1 MIVVRYVF
9 GPVPSRRLGLSL
21 GVDVIPF
28 KTCSF
33 DCIYCQLG
41 RTTCKTTQRG
51 SFVDIEE
58 VIADL
63 RLVLPGVTAD
73 YITFSGS
80 GEPTLSL
87 DLGRL
92 IKEVKELTSIPVAV
106 LTNGSLLSYP
116 EVRRD
121 LLDADLVIPSLDAGS
136 QEVFERV
143 NRPCAEL
150 KIDDI
155 IAGIE
160 AFSSNFGGRL
170 WMEVMLVKGVN
181 DCEAELAMISSA
193 LRGINAEKIQLNT
206 VERPPAEPSAKPL
219 TQDEMERIRSYFDE
233 RAEIIAA
240 TGTRQTATEQATAE
254 RADIKAKYG
263 QILSL
268 LKRRPCTATDV
279 ANGLGLNMNEVSK
292 LLGIALKLGVIDHS
306 NSADGKTY
314 FYWGR
319 GK

>member
-1 MIVVRYVF
+1 MFMNICLICALYTEVNVVPRGDGTGPAGQGPGRAQGF
-9 GPVPSRRLGLSL
+9 GRGLRRGM
-21 GVDVIPF
+21 
-28 KTCSF
+28 
-33 DCIYCQLG
+33 G
-41 RTTCKTTQRG
+41 RTGGPR
-51 SFVDIEE
+51 
-58 VIADL
+58 
-63 RLVLPGVTAD
+63 
-73 YITFSGS
+73 
-80 GEPTLSL
+80 
-87 DLGRL
+87 
-92 IKEVKELTSIPVAV
+92 
-106 LTNGSLLSYP
+106 P
-116 EVRRD
+116 EVRRE

-143 NRPCAEL
+143 NRPCPEL

-160 AFSSNFGGRL
+160 AFSSDFGGRL

-181 DCEAELAMISSA
+181 DCEAELARISSS

-240 TGTRQTATEQATAE
+240 TGTRRTPTGQATAE
-254 RADIKAKYG
+254 RGDIKAKYG

-279 ANGLGLNMNEVSK
+279 ANGLGLNVNEVSK
-292 LLGIALKLGVIDHS
+292 LLGMALKLGLIDVS
-306 NSADGKTY
+306 SSADGKTY
-314 FYWGR
+314 FYWSR